1 MPHEPGSRVRFPG
14 AARVMFGGRRCCFPA
29 LIGARFDGGEVV
41 GCSRQTLSSPRRGDL
56 FVSVVQ
62 RQPYIA
68 GVVPL
73 DVTGPAVQLERSTA
87 APVAVDAAPTGG
99 LGLQP
104 KVKQVISAGS
114 LVVVLLILLLA
125 ARVILTVSRS
135 KLGLHGKRRPRPN
148 RKTQTPPSA
157 WEEAGR
163 RLQVE
168 AMPDADDGE
177 DDYKGKR

>member
-1 MPHEPGSRVRFPG
+1 MAVQTEHPSAGPATAGDGGSGPSPVTSGG
-14 AARVMFGGRRCCFPA
+14 AAAPGTV
-29 LIGARFDGGEVV
+29 EV
-41 GCSRQTLSSPRRGDL
+41 TP
-56 FVSVVQ
+56 
-62 RQPYIA
+62 P
-68 GVVPL
+68 
-73 DVTGPAVQLERSTA
+73 
-87 APVAVDAAPTGG
+87 GG

-114 LVVVLLILLLA
+114 LVVVLLVVLLIMLLA

-163 RLQVE
+163 RLQVGANPE
-168 AMPDADDGE
+168 QDGDE
-177 DDYKGKR
+177 DDYKGTR

>member
-1 MPHEPGSRVRFPG
+1 M
-14 AARVMFGGRRCCFPA
+14 
-29 LIGARFDGGEVV
+29 
-41 GCSRQTLSSPRRGDL
+41 
-56 FVSVVQ
+56 
-62 RQPYIA
+62 
-68 GVVPL
+68 
-73 DVTGPAVQLERSTA
+73 TGTAVQTERPSAGPVSAEGGGSGERPITSGGA
-87 APVAVDAAPTGG
+87 SAPVAAGAASPGG

-114 LVVVLLILLLA
+114 LVVVLLVVLLILLLA

-163 RLQVE
+163 RLQVGANPE
-168 AMPDADDGE
+168 QDGDE
-177 DDYKGKR
+177 DDYKGTR